1 MTRDPRYDILFQ
13 PVKIGPV
20 TAKNRFYQVPH
31 CNGMG
36 YQSPQAHAGM
46 RGMKAEGGWA
56 VVSTEECEIHWTGD
70 VSPYIEARLWDDHD
84 IPHNAMMCEA
94 VHRHGALAAAEL
106 THNGPSASNL
116 VSREPLMG
124 PRHEMSRY
132 YPWQARRMDR
142 SDIRDYRR
150 WHREA
155 CIRAKKAGFDIVYV
169 YAGHD
174 LSLPMHFLQKRRND
188 RSDEYGGSL
197 ENRVRLFRE
206 VIEDAKDAVGDS
218 CGIAVRFAVDEL
230 MGPDGITAESEGR
243 DVVGLLAE
251 LPDLW
256 DVNLADWKNDSVTSR
271 FAEEG
276 YQERYIGFVKKLT
289 SKPVVGVGRY
299 TSPDHMVKLIK
310 SGVMDMIG
318 AARPSIADPF
328 LPKKIEEG
336 RIEDIR
342 ECIGCNICVT
352 GDNTVTPI
360 RCTQN
365 PTMAEEWRKGWH
377 PEVIAAKE
385 SEDRILVVGAGPSGL
400 EAARALGQ
408 RGYDVH
414 LAEAGMQLGGRVTL
428 ESGLP
433 GLSAWGR
440 VRDYRSFQI
449 GKMQNVTIY
458 RDSRLTAAEIRDFGF
473 EHVVLATGAT
483 WRKDGVGRSHPLG
496 IDGLGGPQV
505 FSPDDVMAGKLPAT
519 GPVVV
524 YDDEHFYMGGL
535 LAERL
540 RERGLDVTLVTPD
553 NVVSSWTGYTLE
565 LAHINKRLRQLGIKV
580 VTAKEAVRYQ
590 DGLLH
595 LACVFG
601 GEGAEVP
608 AAAVVPVTARL
619 PNEELWLE
627 LDADQDAWRAAGI
640 KSVSRIG
647 DCLAP
652 GLIAQAVYSGHSF
665 ARGFDK
671 PKSDSVPFRRAQPLM
686 TTPPLS

>member
-1 MTRDPRYDILFQ
+1 MTRDPRYDILFE

-20 TAKNRFYQVPH
+20 TARNRFYQVPH

-36 YQSPQAHAGM
+36 YQSPQAHAAM

-70 VSPYIEARLWDDHD
+70 VAPYIEGRLWDDHD

-94 VHRHGALAAAEL
+94 VHKHGSLAAVEL

-116 VSREPLMG
+116 LSRETLMG

-132 YPWQARRMDR
+132 YPWQARRMDA

-150 WHREA
+150 WHRDA

-188 RSDEYGGSL
+188 RTDEYGGSL

-206 VIEDAKDAVGDS
+206 VIEDAKDAVGDT
-218 CGIAVRFAVDEL
+218 CGVAVRFAVDEL
-230 MGPDGITAESEGR
+230 MGPAGITAGSEGH
-243 DVVGLLAE
+243 DVVALLAE

-271 FAEEG
+271 FADEG
-276 YQERYIGFVKKLT
+276 YQEQHIGFVKKLT

-299 TSPDHMVKLIK
+299 TSADHMVKLVK
-310 SGVMDMIG
+310 SGIMDMIG

-365 PTMAEEWRKGWH
+365 PTMAEEWRKNWH
-377 PEVIAAKE
+377 PEVIGAKE
-385 SEDRILVVGAGPSGL
+385 SEARVLVVGAGPSGL

-408 RGYDVH
+408 RGYEVH
-414 LAEAGMQLGGRVTL
+414 LAEASTELGGRVSR
-428 ESGLP
+428 EASLP
-433 GLSAWGR
+433 GLGAWGR
-440 VRDYRSFQI
+440 VRDYRVFQI
-449 GKMQNVTIY
+449 NKMPNVTVY
-458 RDSRLTAAEIRDFGF
+458 RDSRLSAAEIKDFGF

-483 WRKDGVGRSHPLG
+483 WHKDGLGRSHPFG
-496 IDGLGGPQV
+496 VDGLGGDTS
-505 FSPDDVMAGKLPAT
+505 FSPDDIMSGNLPKG

-524 YDDEHFYMGGL
+524 YDDDHFYMGGVI
-535 LAERL
+535 AERL
-540 RERGLDVTLVTPD
+540 RGAGLDVVLVTPD

-565 LAHINKRLRQLGIKV
+565 LGHINKRLRKMGIHV
-580 VTAKEAVRYQ
+580 VTAQEAVRYAS
-590 DGLLH
+590 GTFET
-595 LACVFG
+595 ACAYG
-601 GEGAEVP
+601 GEGMQIA
-608 AAAVVPVTARL
+608 AAAVVPVTSRL
-619 PNEELWLE
+619 PNEDLWLD
-627 LDADQDAWRAAGI
+627 LSADEAGWKAAGI
-640 KSVSRIG
+640 KSVMRIG

-652 GLIAQAVYSGHSF
+652 GLIAQAVYGGHRY
-665 ARGFDK
+665 ARDLDK
-671 PKSDSVPFRRAQPLM
+671 PKSDAAPFRRAQPLV
-686 TTPPLS
+686 TT

>member
-36 YQSPQAHAGM
+36 YQHPQAHAAM

-70 VSPYIEARLWDDHD
+70 VAPYVEARLWDDHD

-94 VHRHGALAAAEL
+94 VHKHGALAAAEL

-116 VSREPLMG
+116 FSRETLMG

-132 YPWQARRMDR
+132 YPWQARRMDLA
-142 SDIRDYRR
+142 DIRDYRR

-155 CIRAKKAGFDIVYV
+155 AVRAQKAGFDIVYV

-174 LSLPMHFLQKRRND
+174 LSLPMHFLQRRRND
-188 RSDEYGGSL
+188 RSDAYGGSL

-206 VIEDAKDAVGDS
+206 VIEETKEAVGDK
-218 CGIAVRFAVDEL
+218 CGVAVRFAVDEL
-230 MGPDGITAESEGR
+230 MGPDGITVESEGH
-243 DVVGLLAE
+243 DVVAMLAE

-256 DVNLADWKNDSVTSR
+256 DVNLADWKHDSVTSR

-289 SKPVVGVGRY
+289 TKPVVGVGRY

-310 SGVMDMIG
+310 TGVLDMIG

-342 ECIGCNICVT
+342 ECIGCNICIT
-352 GDNTVTPI
+352 GDNTITPI

-385 SEDRILVVGAGPSGL
+385 SADRVLIVGAGPAGL

-408 RGYDVH
+408 RGYEVH
-414 LAEAGMQLGGRVTL
+414 LAEASTELGGRVNR
-428 ESGLP
+428 ESSLP

-440 VRDYRSFQI
+440 VRDYRLFQI
-449 GKMQNVTIY
+449 GKMSNVTIY
-458 RDSRLTAAEIRDFGF
+458 RDSRLTAAEIKDFGF
-473 EHVVLATGAT
+473 EHVVLATGSS
-483 WRKDGVGRSHPLG
+483 WRKDGVGRSHPFG
-496 IDGLGGPQV
+496 IDGLAGPAV
-505 FSPDDVMAGKLPAT
+505 FSPDDIMAGKLPSH
-519 GPVVV
+519 GPVIV

-540 RERGLDVTLVTPD
+540 RHQGLDVTLVTPD

-565 LAHINKRLRQLGIKV
+565 LSHINKKLRQLGIHV
-580 VTAKEAVRYQ
+580 VTAKEALRYQ
-590 DGLLH
+590 DGSFQF
-595 LACVFG
+595 ACVFG
-601 GEGAEVP
+601 GEGLNLE

-619 PNEELWLE
+619 PHEELWLE

-640 KSVSRIG
+640 KSVTRIG

-652 GLIAQAVYSGHSF
+652 GLIAQAIYGGHRY
-665 ARGFDK
+665 ARDLDK
-671 PKSDSVPFRRAQPLM
+671 PKSDAVPFRRAQPLV
-686 TTPPLS
+686 TTP